1 MVDLIDRKRRGGALD
16 EMEIQQM
23 IQGFCEG
30 TIPDY
35 QMSAFLMAVVF
46 QGMTKEETCALTK
59 AMADSG
65 DTMDLSQIH
74 GVKIDKHS
82 SGGVGDKISLVLG
95 PLVSAAGIPVAKMSG
110 RGLGFTGG
118 TIDKLE
124 SIPGFRTQLTQAEFL
139 HSVNT
144 IGIAL
149 AGQTG
154 RLAPADKKLYAL
166 RDVTATVESLPLIA
180 SSIMSKKL
188 AAGCD
193 GIVLDV
199 KTGSGAFMKTVDGAR
214 RLAMEMVSI
223 GKRAGK
229 AMTAVISDMN
239 QPLGYA
245 IGNRLEVVEAMEV
258 LQGKGPKD
266 VRQLTLQLGAYMLVL
281 GRRATTPEEGAA
293 ILEELLDNGKGFEQ
307 FERFV
312 KAQGGDLSRI
322 GAPAMFSKEVMLKP
336 GVVQA
341 MDTERIGMAAMCLG
355 AGRKTK
361 DDPIEYGAGIR
372 IHKKI
377 GDRLEEGEAAA
388 TLYYSHGADVEAAW
402 NLVRQ
407 AYHMG
412 EAPVS
417 PPPLIHDIIPYEINM
432 R

>member
-1 MVDLIDRKRRGGALD
+1 MRMVDLIDRKRRGGALD
-16 EMEIQQM
+16 GMEIRQM

-46 QGMTKEETCALTK
+46 QGMTKEETSALTE

-65 DTMDLSQIH
+65 DIMDLSSVH

-124 SIPGFRTQLTQAEFL
+124 SIPGFRTQLTQEEFL
-139 HSVNT
+139 HNVNT

-199 KTGSGAFMKTVDGAR
+199 KAGSGAFMKTVDGAR
-214 RLAMEMVSI
+214 QLAMEMVSI
-223 GKRAGK
+223 GKSAGK
-229 AMTAVISDMN
+229 AMTAVISDMS

-245 IGNRLEVVEAMEV
+245 IGNRLEVVEAIEV

-266 VRQLTLQLGAYMLVL
+266 VRQLTLRLGAYMLVL
-281 GRRATTPEEGAA
+281 GRGAATPEEGEA
-293 ILEELLDNGKGFEQ
+293 ILEELLDSGKGMEQ

-312 KAQGGDLSRI
+312 RAQGGDLSRI
-322 GAPAMFSKEVMLKP
+322 GDTVMESKEVTLKP

-341 MDTERIGMAAMCLG
+341 MDTERIGAAAMCLG

-361 DDPIEYGAGIR
+361 DDPIEYGAGLR

-377 GDRLEEGEAAA
+377 GDRLAEGEAAA
-388 TLYYSHGADVEAAW
+388 TLYYSHGADVEAAE

-407 AYHMG
+407 AYQMG
-412 EAPVS
+412 EASMS
-417 PPPLIHDIIPYEINM
+417 PPPLIHDIIA
-432 R
+432 

>member
-1 MVDLIDRKRRGGALD
+1 MRMVDLIDRKRRGGTLD
-16 EMEIQQM
+16 EKEIRQM

-46 QGMTKEETCALTK
+46 QGMTKEETSALTA

-65 DTMDLSQIH
+65 DTMDLSQVR

-82 SGGVGDKISLVLG
+82 SGGVGDKVSLVLG

-124 SIPGFRTQLTQAEFL
+124 SIPGFRTQLTQEDCL
-139 HSVNT
+139 HNVNA

-199 KTGSGAFMKTVDGAR
+199 KAGSGAFMKTVDGAR
-214 RLAMEMVSI
+214 QLAMEMVSI
-223 GKRAGK
+223 GKSAGK

-239 QPLGYA
+239 QPLGWA
-245 IGNRLEVVEAMEV
+245 IGNRLEVEEAIEV
-258 LQGKGPKD
+258 LRGEGPKD
-266 VRQLTLQLGAYMLVL
+266 VRQLTLKLGTHMLVL
-281 GRRATTPEEGAA
+281 GRRAATPEEGEA
-293 ILEELLDNGKGFEQ
+293 ILEELLDNGEGWEQ
-307 FERFV
+307 FQRFV
-312 KAQGGDLSRI
+312 KAQGGDLSRMR
-322 GAPAMFSKEVMLKP
+322 GTAMETEEVTLKP

-341 MDTERIGMAAMCLG
+341 MDTEMIGAAAMCLG

-361 DDPIEYGAGIR
+361 DDVIEYGAGIR

-377 GDRLEEGEAAA
+377 GDRLAAGESAA

-412 EAPVS
+412 EEPVS
-417 PPPLIHDIIPYEINM
+417 PPPLIHDIIT
-432 R
+432 

>member
-1 MVDLIDRKRRGGALD
+1 MRMVDLIDRKRRGGVLD
-16 EMEIQQM
+16 GMEIRQM

-35 QMSAFLMAVVF
+35 QMSAFLMAVIF
-46 QGMTKEETCALTK
+46 QGMTKEETSALTE

-65 DTMDLSQIH
+65 DIMDLSSVH

-124 SIPGFRTQLTQAEFL
+124 SIPGFRTQLTQEEFL
-139 HSVNT
+139 HNVNT

-199 KTGSGAFMKTVDGAR
+199 KAGSGAFMKTVDGAR
-214 RLAMEMVSI
+214 QLAMEMVSI
-223 GKRAGK
+223 GKSAGK
-229 AMTAVISDMN
+229 AMTAVISDMGIDWKSWK
-239 QPLGYA
+239 PS
-245 IGNRLEVVEAMEV
+245 RFSRE
-258 LQGKGPKD
+258 
-266 VRQLTLQLGAYMLVL
+266 R
-281 GRRATTPEEGAA
+281 GRRTFGSLPFG
-293 ILEELLDNGKGFEQ
+293 
-307 FERFV
+307 
-312 KAQGGDLSRI
+312 
-322 GAPAMFSKEVMLKP
+322 
-336 GVVQA
+336 
-341 MDTERIGMAAMCLG
+341 
-355 AGRKTK
+355 
-361 DDPIEYGAGIR
+361 
-372 IHKKI
+372 
-377 GDRLEEGEAAA
+377 
-388 TLYYSHGADVEAAW
+388 
-402 NLVRQ
+402 
-407 AYHMG
+407 
-412 EAPVS
+412 
-417 PPPLIHDIIPYEINM
+417 
-432 R
+432 

>member
-1 MVDLIDRKRRGGALD
+1 MRMVDHDRHDKRRGGVLD
-16 EMEIQQM
+16 GMEIRQM

-46 QGMTKEETCALTK
+46 QGMTKEETSALTE

-65 DTMDLSQIH
+65 DIMDLSSVH

-124 SIPGFRTQLTQAEFL
+124 SIPGFRTQLTQEEFL
-139 HSVNT
+139 HNVNT

-199 KTGSGAFMKTVDGAR
+199 KAGSGAFMKTVDGAR
-214 RLAMEMVSI
+214 QLAMEMVSI
-223 GKRAGK
+223 GKSAGK
-229 AMTAVISDMN
+229 AMTAVISDMS

-245 IGNRLEVVEAMEV
+245 IGNRLEVVEAIEV

-266 VRQLTLQLGAYMLVL
+266 VRQLTLRLGAYMLVL
-281 GRRATTPEEGAA
+281 GRGAATPEEGEA
-293 ILEELLDNGKGFEQ
+293 ILEELLDSGKGMEQ

-312 KAQGGDLSRI
+312 RAQGG
-322 GAPAMFSKEVMLKP
+322 
-336 GVVQA
+336 
-341 MDTERIGMAAMCLG
+341 
-355 AGRKTK
+355 
-361 DDPIEYGAGIR
+361 
-372 IHKKI
+372 
-377 GDRLEEGEAAA
+377 
-388 TLYYSHGADVEAAW
+388 
-402 NLVRQ
+402 
-407 AYHMG
+407 
-412 EAPVS
+412 
-417 PPPLIHDIIPYEINM
+417 EI
-432 R
+432 

>member
-1 MVDLIDRKRRGGALD
+1 MRMVDLIDRKRRGGALD
-16 EMEIQQM
+16 GMEIRQM

-46 QGMTKEETCALTK
+46 QGMTKEETSALTE

-65 DTMDLSQIH
+65 DIMDLSSVH

-124 SIPGFRTQLTQAEFL
+124 SIPGFRTQLTQEEFL
-139 HSVNT
+139 HNVNT

-199 KTGSGAFMKTVDGAR
+199 KAGSGAFMKTVDGAR
-214 RLAMEMVSI
+214 QLAMEMVSI
-223 GKRAGK
+223 GKSAGK
-229 AMTAVISDMN
+229 AMTAVISDMS

-245 IGNRLEVVEAMEV
+245 IGNRLEVVEAIEV

-266 VRQLTLQLGAYMLVL
+266 VRQLTLRLGAYMLVL
-281 GRRATTPEEGAA
+281 GRGAATPEEGEA
-293 ILEELLDNGKGFEQ
+293 ILEELLDSGKGMEQ

-312 KAQGGDLSRI
+312 RAQGGDLSRI
-322 GAPAMFSKEVMLKP
+322 GDTVMESKEVTLKP

-341 MDTERIGMAAMCLG
+341 MDTERIGAAAMCLG

-361 DDPIEYGAGIR
+361 DDPIEYGAGLR

-377 GDRLEEGEAAA
+377 GDRLAEGEAAA
-388 TLYYSHGADVEAAW
+388 ILYYSHGADVEAAE

-407 AYHMG
+407 AYW
-412 EAPVS
+412 ERPLCIA
-417 PPPLIHDIIPYEINM
+417 LIHDIIA
-432 R
+432 

>member
-1 MVDLIDRKRRGGALD
+1 MRMVDLIDRKRRGGVLD
-16 EMEIQQM
+16 GMEIRQM

-46 QGMTKEETCALTK
+46 QGMTKEETSALTE

-65 DTMDLSQIH
+65 DIMDLSSVH

-124 SIPGFRTQLTQAEFL
+124 SIPGFRTQLTQEEFL
-139 HSVNT
+139 HNVNT

-199 KTGSGAFMKTVDGAR
+199 KAGSGAFMKTVDGAR
-214 RLAMEMVSI
+214 QLAMEMVSI
-223 GKRAGK
+223 GKSAGK
-229 AMTAVISDMN
+229 AMTAVISDMS

-245 IGNRLEVVEAMEV
+245 IGNRLEVVEAIEV

-266 VRQLTLQLGAYMLVL
+266 VRQLTLRLGAYMLVL
-281 GRRATTPEEGAA
+281 GRGAATPEEGEA
-293 ILEELLDNGKGFEQ
+293 ILEELLDSGKGMEQ

-312 KAQGGDLSRI
+312 RAQGGDLSRI
-322 GAPAMFSKEVMLKP
+322 GDTVMESKEVTLKP

-341 MDTERIGMAAMCLG
+341 MDTERIGAAAMCLG

-361 DDPIEYGAGIR
+361 DDPIEYGAGLR

-377 GDRLEEGEAAA
+377 GDRLAEGEAAA
-388 TLYYSHGADVEAAW
+388 TLYYSHGADVEAAE

-407 AYHMG
+407 AYQMG
-412 EAPVS
+412 EASMS
-417 PPPLIHDIIPYEINM
+417 PPPLIHDIIA
-432 R
+432 

>member
-1 MVDLIDRKRRGGALD
+1 MRMVDLIDRKRRGGVLD
-16 EMEIQQM
+16 GMEIRQM

-46 QGMTKEETCALTK
+46 QGMTKEETSALTE

-65 DTMDLSQIH
+65 DIMDLSSVH

-124 SIPGFRTQLTQAEFL
+124 SIPGFRTQLTQEEFL
-139 HSVNT
+139 HNVNT

-199 KTGSGAFMKTVDGAR
+199 KAGSGAFMKTVDGAR
-214 RLAMEMVSI
+214 QLAMEMVSI
-223 GKRAGK
+223 GKSAGK
-229 AMTAVISDMN
+229 AMTAVISDMS

-245 IGNRLEVVEAMEV
+245 IGNRLEVVEAIEV

-266 VRQLTLQLGAYMLVL
+266 VRQLTLRLGAYMLVL
-281 GRRATTPEEGAA
+281 GRGAATPEEGEA
-293 ILEELLDNGKGFEQ
+293 ILEELLDSGKGMEQ

-312 KAQGGDLSRI
+312 RAQGGDLSRI
-322 GAPAMFSKEVMLKP
+322 GDTVMESKEVTLKP

-341 MDTERIGMAAMCLG
+341 MDTERIGAAAMCLG
-355 AGRKTK
+355 AGLKTK
-361 DDPIEYGAGIR
+361 DDPIEYGAGLR

-377 GDRLEEGEAAA
+377 GDRLAEGEAAA
-388 TLYYSHGADVEAAW
+388 TLYYSHGADVEAAE

-407 AYHMG
+407 AYQMG
-412 EAPVS
+412 EAPMS
-417 PPPLIHDIIPYEINM
+417 PPPLIHDIIA
-432 R
+432 